1 MAIGYTMSL
10 ARLVAKYSISGLLN
24 TLVGNAVIFAC
35 MALGLAPML
44 SNVLGYAV
52 GFVTS
57 FLQSRYWV
65 FRSSRRAIDDAP
77 RFVLAF
83 LVAFGVNLLV
93 LHLLLELGVNPYV
106 AQICACAAFTAI
118 GFLLN
123 YAFVFQK
130 RHK

>member
-1 MAIGYTMSL
+1 MSL
-10 ARLVAKYSISGLLN
+10 AKLLAKYSMSGVAN
-24 TLVGNAVIFAC
+24 SLVGYSVIFAC
-35 MALGLAPML
+35 MALGVTPVL
-44 SNVLGYAV
+44 SNVLGFAA

-65 FRSSRRAIDDAP
+65 FRSKGRVVDDAS

-93 LHLLLELGVNPYV
+93 LHVLLGLGANSYL
-106 AQICACAAFTAI
+106 AQICACCVFTGT

>member
-1 MAIGYTMSL
+1 MSL
-10 ARLVAKYSISGLLN
+10 TRLVAKYSVSGLVN
-24 TLVGNAVIFAC
+24 TVIGYAIISAC
-35 MALGLAPML
+35 MAIGLSPML
-44 SNVLGYAV
+44 SNILGFAV

-65 FRSSRRAIDDAP
+65 FRSRGRVSDDAP

-83 LVAFGVNLLV
+83 LVAFAVNLLV
-93 LHLLLELGVNPYV
+93 LHLLLGLGINSYL
-106 AQICACAAFTAI
+106 AQFCACCVFTAV